1 MNRKKIG
8 VYGSCQLHLCSDFFF
23 NEEIIEKNNLEIIFA
38 LASYKYDYNYFEYT
52 HELDYKI
59 FDNIDILII
68 ELNKYENNASSDNI
82 IKYCQEK
89 NIKIIKTCMIT
100 FPIFPINWSGYGDNP
115 KDYINWIE
123 LDKIDYKTRFKKII
137 DSLKL
142 KFINSNLDL
151 NIINYIE
158 ENFNKKLLFLHS
170 LHPTNIL
177 LYELWKSIFNNL
189 NIKITDYKYKFDRE
203 ILEGWL
209 NPYTTKMFED
219 LDIKYEVN
227 IDDNFYLERYNENKL
242 LFLNIN

>member
-1 MNRKKIG
+1 MF
-8 VYGSCQLHLCSDFFF
+8 S
-23 NEEIIEKNNLEIIFA
+23 
-38 LASYKYDYNYFEYT
+38 LASYKYDNNYWEYT

-68 ELNKYENNASSDNI
+68 ELNKYENNASSDKI

-89 NIKIIKTCMIT
+89 NIKIIKTCMII
-100 FPIFPINWSGYGDNP
+100 FPIFPINWSGYGDNS

-123 LDKIDYKTRFKKII
+123 LDKIDYKIRFKKII

-142 KFINSNLDL
+142 KF
-151 NIINYIE
+151 INYIE

-189 NIKITDYKYKFDRE
+189 NIKITDYKYKFDKE

-209 NPYTTKMFED
+209 NPYTTKMIKD
-219 LDIKYEVN
+219 LDIQYEVV